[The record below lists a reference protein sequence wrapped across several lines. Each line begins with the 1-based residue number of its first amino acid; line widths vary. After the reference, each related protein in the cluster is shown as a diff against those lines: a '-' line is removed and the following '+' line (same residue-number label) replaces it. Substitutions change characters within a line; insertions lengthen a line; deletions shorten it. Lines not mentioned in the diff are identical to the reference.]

1 MVDHRTLVRFYQESD
16 ICFFTSHAQTGLSRV
31 PLEAMACGSLLFA
44 YGNEGSDEIVNDK
57 ETGFIVP
64 QGNVAT
70 IVEII
75 QELSR
80 DHEKYQRMIRNARK
94 CVEENHTMD
103 LYIDK
108 IEGFLNQAVLEQHGT
123 ISS

>member
-1 MVDHRTLVRFYQESD
+1 
-16 ICFFTSHAQTGLSRV
+16 
-31 PLEAMACGSLLFA
+31 MACGSLLFA